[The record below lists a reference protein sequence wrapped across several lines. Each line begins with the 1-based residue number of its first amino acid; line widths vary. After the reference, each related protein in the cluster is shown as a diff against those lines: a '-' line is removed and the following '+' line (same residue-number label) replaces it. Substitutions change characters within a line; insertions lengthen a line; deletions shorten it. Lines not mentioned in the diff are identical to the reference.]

1 MQPELYFLNQMTDF
15 QREVVSALK
24 EMGYEW
30 TYFMD
35 YTYVSNNAGPIK
47 INVSDIKTVK
57 DLIAIFYNEGLDQKR
72 FEIQRVL
79 GI

>member
-1 MQPELYFLNQMTDF
+1 MQPELCFLNQMTDF

-24 EMGYEW
+24 EMGYKW
-30 TYFMD
+30 KYFTD
-35 YTYVSNNAGPIK
+35 YTYISDKGGSIK
-47 INVSDIKTVK
+47 INVADIKTVK
-57 DLIAIFYNEGLDQKR
+57 DLITIFYNEGLDQKR

>member
-30 TYFMD
+30 KYFTD
-35 YTYVSNNAGPIK
+35 YTYISDNGGLIK
-47 INVSDIKTVK
+47 INVADIKKVK